1 MWLRECT
8 VHYHCPTYLLFRFYC
23 TISHVLKKLLTYIL
37 SEIVQKYGWYF
48 TWEKNPLTL
57 ARTSE
62 EMDGILYT
70 YIVDHPSMMSQRKT
84 LWGLSSWKIPQKYS
98 VKTSRGLPKGS
109 FLGTSLTVH
118 PPPLVPQVEMWFSVV
133 HCPILLFKWSTM
145 HVHDSQILHWHRI
158 ARESSWEGSTRYLLI
173 ITIYYK

>member
-1 MWLRECT
+1 MKECDWES
-8 VHYHCPTYLLFRFYC
+8 VLSIIIVLLIYCLGSIAQYHTFW
-23 TISHVLKKLLTYIL
+23 KKLLTYIL
-37 SEIVQKYGWYF
+37 SEIVQKCRWYF

-57 ARTSE
+57 ARTTE

-109 FLGTSLTVH
+109 FFGTSLTVH
-118 PPPLVPQVEMWFSVV
+118 PPPLVPQVEMWFMPCPFSGPKMFWADPNFLCQTKNLFT
-133 HCPILLFKWSTM
+133 HC
-145 HVHDSQILHWHRI
+145 
-158 ARESSWEGSTRYLLI
+158 GSHKHFVPDKKMI
-173 ITIYYK
+173 CIQ